1 MGIVKGIDAVNS
13 VAEVE
18 VVANNKAGTFH
29 PPVGKLCFIAKGYTP
44 LTATVAS
51 NNQPSQPVQSVQ
63 PVRHPNE
70 QCNLLV
76 ISRECR
82 VSRMCRPSQESQSR

>member
-18 VVANNKAGTFH
+18 VIANNKAGTFH

-51 NNQPSQPVQSVQ
+51 NNQSSQPMQPAQ
-63 PVRHPNE
+63 PVRHINE
-70 QCNLLV
+70 
-76 ISRECR
+76 
-82 VSRMCRPSQESQSR
+82 